1 MSDSFSSDSEEL
13 TFGFGWNRAIIQEC
27 LVVIVINGTIA
38 WFVFRGRTDIVWL
51 GWGGIYSLLFPM
63 SMILPFFSSF
73 FGYRLGWGYRQ
84 LKRKATP
91 APTLSIWWLWGIVT
105 GILSGL
111 IGAMVMLLGRELGDF
126 IWPRHEFS
134 HIQVSGIVC
143 LLAAV
148 MAAVFHPVG
157 ICLGMLGPFFA
168 NRQSS

>member
-13 TFGFGWNRAIIQEC
+13 AFEFGWNRAIIQEC

-91 APTLSIWWLWGIVT
+91 APTARARCWGK
-105 GILSGL
+105 
-111 IGAMVMLLGRELGDF
+111 
-126 IWPRHEFS
+126 
-134 HIQVSGIVC
+134 
-143 LLAAV
+143 
-148 MAAVFHPVG
+148 
-157 ICLGMLGPFFA
+157 
-168 NRQSS
+168 